1 MVCCSAIPLTCDG
14 TDAAASLH
22 QISKCGISQSRYDQK
37 QARPLVQAPR
47 RLELPKLAA
56 PTRTPIAI
64 LTCDPYQLSSK
75 HPRRIK
81 GPRPR
86 SARWQCGKYSDPARD
101 HCQIRADLLIVDC
114 LNLRGLN
121 LAISYAD
128 RCGFR
133 YPAFARL
140 SVRLPAFALRVLCVP
155 SLYLSGLLMRPALP
169 ASQEPTF
176 PLRAS
181 RATRRLVSRPIP

>member
-1 MVCCSAIPLTCDG
+1 MPPLLFTRFQSAAYRKADMT
-14 TDAAASLH
+14 
-22 QISKCGISQSRYDQK
+22 RN
-37 QARPLVQAPR
+37 R
-47 RLELPKLAA
+47 RALLFKRRVDENCPNFAA
-56 PTRTPIAI
+56 PLARQLRSSRAT
-64 LTCDPYQLSSK
+64 LTNSQPSDPC
-75 HPRRIK
+75 RIK

-86 SARWQCGKYSDPARD
+86 SVRWQCGKHSHPARD
-101 HCQIRADLLIVDC
+101 HRQIRADPLIVDC

-133 YPAFARL
+133 YSAFARF

-169 ASQEPTF
+169 ASREPIF
-176 PLRAS
+176 PLRAY